1 MRVQTYDGQLI
12 LGQVKLKSQEQ
23 FDDIDGT
30 SSVPN
35 DDGAI
40 PDSIEIMT
48 STGYVRTIKTNFIR
62 FHASSST
69 PDVNLKRV
77 EFEARELVKE
87 SLPRMRKVLEALG
100 TGQNGTESLLY
111 EQDFVYRVFGKNDSL
126 EAKLAGHLF
135 LFDQEVG
142 VAKDW
147 GFSRAAQVYRLRGM
161 AEMDL
166 IKWTEDLSE
175 TDALAF
181 SDILFKAVHEKTIL
195 EIASDLD
202 RRCIE
207 ALLAYALTTYVNGLN
222 NPLEGF
228 ARRVLTGIC
237 AIVPSE
243 ALRILGLVGQLPF
256 DLDPVTRTAGPVVN
270 QLGKMNEANNMNWF
284 IAPPSDKGRQ
294 QFEEEAMA
302 IDSARTEEV
311 DDAISTGEDGWL
323 HVHIADVSSSVPLGS
338 PLMTVAG
345 QRVSSVYLPTHRLPM
360 LPHAV
365 TEADSLDPLK
375 SVNRALTFSAKIGSD
390 GAILDYRVQRSLLTG
405 LKRLTYEAADAL
417 AGKWDSL
424 QRIAQSHYA
433 SRLRSG
439 HVPFHIP
446 KPEIH
451 VHPSERSIEF
461 SLSSKSHQLDSSRF
475 MVGEAMLIAGRV
487 AAMHAIERRIPIPFR
502 GHPIPTSIDPN
513 LISRIRDTKDSSMD
527 YRFDCLRLLSSLA
540 PSTIDTKPTAHWAMG
555 LEAYAKATS
564 PLRRYFD
571 LLLHAQLTASKTAL
585 SHSQLDALLPAAYRH
600 EQYLKSLQRASLR
613 FWTLRYAQ
621 QRLQAG
627 DALPGPILVLD
638 ASSASA
644 STRQRVWIESL
655 GLICYASLLGKL
667 PYNLEPGQVFH
678 AQIVAVD
685 PFKSTIDLQIIE

>member
-1 MRVQTYDGQLI
+1 VQTYDGQLI
-12 LGQVKLKSQEQ
+12 LGQVKLRNEEQ
-23 FDDIDGT
+23 AEVTDVT
-30 SSVPN
+30 SVN
-35 DDGAI
+35 GEAAVQ
-40 PDSIEIMT
+40 DSIEIVT
-48 STGYVRTIKTNFIR
+48 STGYTRTIRTNFIR
-62 FHASSST
+62 FHASPNT
-69 PDVNLKRV
+69 ADVNLKRM

-87 SLPRMRKVLEALG
+87 GLPRMRKVLEALG
-100 TGQNGTESLLY
+100 TGNGTEALLY
-111 EQDFVYRVFGKNDSL
+111 EPDFVHRVFGANSEI

-135 LFDQEVG
+135 LFDQEAG

-147 GFSRAAQVYRLRGM
+147 GFGRTAQVYRLRGR
-161 AEMDL
+161 AEMGL
-166 IKWTEDLSE
+166 IKWAGELSE

-181 SDILFKAVHEKTIL
+181 GDKLFKAVHGKAPFEV
-195 EIASDLD
+195 ASDLD

-207 ALLAYALTTYVNGLN
+207 GLLAYALASHVNTLG
-222 NPLEGF
+222 NPLEAF
-228 ARRVLTGIC
+228 ARRVLTGIS

-270 QLGKMNEANNMNWF
+270 QLAKTSSHDNTAWF
-284 IAPPSDKGRQ
+284 ISPPNDKGRRC
-294 QFEEEAMA
+294 FDGEAIA

-375 SVNRALTFSAKIGSD
+375 AVNRALTFSAKIGSD

-405 LKRLTYEAADAL
+405 LTRSTYEAADAQ
-417 AGKWDSL
+417 ADKWGGL
-424 QRIAQSHYA
+424 QRITQSHYA

-451 VHPSERSIEF
+451 VHPGDKSIEF
-461 SLSSKSHQLDSSRF
+461 ALASKSHPSDSSRF
-475 MVGEAMLIAGRV
+475 MVSEAMLIAGRV
-487 AAMHAIERRIPIPFR
+487 AAMHAIERHIPIPFR
-502 GHPIPTSIDPN
+502 GHPAPTLVDTG
-513 LISRIRDTKDSSMD
+513 LLSRLQAVKEDTGMQH
-527 YRFDCLRLLSSLA
+527 RFDCLRLLSSLA
-540 PSTIDTKPTAHWAMG
+540 PSTLDTKPNAHWAMG
-555 LEAYAKATS
+555 LDAYAKATS

-571 LLLHAQLTASKTAL
+571 LLLHAQFTASKCPL
-585 SHSQLDALLPAAYRH
+585 NDRQLAALLPAAYRH

-627 DALPGPILVLD
+627 DALPGPILILD

-644 STRQRVWIESL
+644 STRQKVWIESL

-667 PYNLEPGQVFH
+667 PYNLEPGQTFH
-678 AQIVAVD
+678 TQIVAVD